1 MKSKTKRIL
10 AFLCAVVLLVTAV
23 FTENAMNQAQAETGA
38 SAEETSTEP
47 TPVEL
52 YGFQN
57 VTLNGLVSATDNSVM
72 TDKEYASGEYTYK
85 LNNDTHFDKKLF
97 TALVEF
103 TDSDMTYWWNNRI
116 CIGGTADKG
125 WGLSVALTNNGE
137 SLLICDADGEKIAD
151 PQINKTI
158 EASKVGMDSFLG
170 TEFILQMGYEYLDNN
185 DVRVL
190 VYVNGNEGLNTI
202 VKNCNM
208 DTLGEYVR
216 VSISN
221 TSKISINSV
230 DLPVK
235 PVELDGFTN
244 VNPSDVV
251 YEGTSNS
258 MEETTY
264 TSNQF
269 FTLSGEENFNKKLFT
284 AYVKPS
290 NSGNFWDWR
299 ICLGGTSVKW
309 GVALCVYSSGDT
321 LSVEE
326 FDSDVDGSSTSFS
339 KQISAATAN
348 VDSFVTKP
356 FLLQMGLE
364 YLDNDGGGTENDVRV
379 LIYVNGNAVFNE
391 IFSNCNMNNLGN
403 YLRFYIQ
410 NGSIEVSSFESE
422 AKPVTLSSH
431 DTITISD
438 FQDSAGKEME
448 AKAYAYDSVA
458 PDSTFTLKNTS
469 DNFAN
474 KLLSMKVK
482 FGYKSPGDTN
492 YDSRMVIGADNV
504 WSGIFVYVDK
514 QDQLCFDN
522 MVNSVKYERITIA
535 EAGVSSFLN
544 TPFIL
549 QLSFT
554 DTSDGLNVDV
564 FINGTLCKNFVWS
577 GVSTSDYNNQIH
589 LRRNLEDAFIIVSD
603 ADAEEF
609 PDDPAIMPDP
619 SFERITFGS
628 FGFVNGTY
636 NTAIDGIYDGS
647 LDKKVLCGKVKFE
660 GNSFAMIRLGG
671 IDNSWDY
678 GLHLAPLSADTM
690 EVKWWKNGTVT
701 DVGIEPFTSEIA
713 KVNFMGSE
721 AYDLMISMEVVDV
734 NSDSVNDVRLGVW
747 FDNKLYGDRYY
758 DVLGVGDKLGN
769 RIGITPSTDGTV
781 TLNSVKEYLPQPS
794 KDLQKVTFH
803 QYGVEDGTYESAP
816 DINVKGS
823 YIDTTIAGTVLCG
836 DVQLHNASAGTFNI
850 FLGSTDNV
858 WTQGVRLVKYDGSDN
873 FTLTYQTSEGV
884 KGEWPIE
891 SAKAGADF
899 INEQFNLMWSM
910 EMVDNDEGG
919 TADDLKIGLWFDG
932 FLYQGQYIY
941 INGFGEGK
949 LGNTFATYCPTGA
962 AITLGSIYELT
973 KLPDKDFDRITFSDF
988 GLETQEVVCDG
999 AALVATGTAK
1009 DYTSLDR
1016 VVFSGDFRFAQN
1028 DAYQIRY
1035 AGNGGNYGWNGLG
1048 VYVIDNFIEVSWF
1061 KEGEDPQIIVQTDA
1075 VSAKLTSTIKNTFN
1089 LMLSTELVDE
1099 DGDGIKDIKV
1109 GVWFNE
1115 ILCDYQIVE
1124 DWGDQLGNGFGI
1136 YGANGN
1142 TVMIRNVGDYQKNP
1156 YYYEEIAEYRGE
1168 TKSYPEEP
1176 GYVFSGWYEDP
1187 EYTTPIE
1194 TNVTSG
1200 KAWAKYVEDDV
1211 LSVKAQVKLT
1221 VDSNQDGKVDS
1232 VGDETTLRV
1241 ITTVD
1246 NLDYRR
1252 ISFYLS
1258 KETAVDSNV
1267 YGKEINTATTDENA
1281 RMVYQKL
1288 YAVGS
1293 GKDSEPITYKPTAF
1307 TWQSEYFKTFNVT
1320 GITNTEVEGKGN
1332 NYERNIKIVPY
1343 WITMDGTEVRGK
1355 ELITCV
1361 ADYGRNRTQAVSV
1374 DFIGDDTLPIT
1385 GYNGPYVISDANDAK
1400 LFPNYI
1406 TDEYF
1411 QLIAESGVNVIIGS
1425 NLDYNY
1431 YPDQV
1436 KKALKF
1442 GEKYG
1447 IGIYVKDSAL
1457 KTMTANEV
1465 EQRIAEYRGYESFVG
1480 IFVTEEP
1487 GYDKYKPKDESNTVD
1502 SYASLTTILNK
1513 MGILTY
1519 VNMYPIADTASAME
1533 SWWGVTDKTNY
1544 TDYVNKVNSTLNP
1557 ATLMWDY
1564 YPFAVPKTEDE
1575 TSRKELKIDKA
1586 EYFWNMAEIR
1596 RQAQASDKPFWAYVQ
1611 AGSNWNDEQEYFPTQ
1626 VYAPTEGQFH
1636 WNMNTSLAFGAQ
1648 GIQYF
1653 PLIQPYHFAYAG
1665 SSAEDKVWDFE
1676 RNGLIGA
1683 FGNKTDWYYYAEAA
1697 NAHVAAMDHILMNS
1711 YNEQII
1717 ALGDAATDTKDLIN
1731 DTNMDVKKSASYKKL
1746 TSVSDG
1752 ANVLIGCFDYKG
1764 KTALYVVNYNYNA
1777 EQNGIILNFDG
1788 KSNITKY
1795 ENATETKTTGSSIT
1809 LNMAAGEGILLVIE

>member
-10 AFLCAVVLLVTAV
+10 AFLCAVILFVTAV
-23 FTENAMNQAQAETGA
+23 FTENAMKQAE
-38 SAEETSTEP
+38 AEESSTAEATSTEP

-52 YGFQN
+52 YGFEN

-72 TDKEYASGEYTYK
+72 TDKEYANGEAHYK
-85 LNNDTHFDKKLF
+85 LANATNFDKKLF
-97 TALVEF
+97 TARVKF
-103 TDSDMTYWWNNRI
+103 TDPDMTSWWINRV
-116 CIGGTADKG
+116 CFGGTASNG
-125 WGLSVALTNNGE
+125 WGLSVVPSNNGE
-137 SLLICDADGEKIAD
+137 SLLICDADGPKIAA

-202 VKNCNM
+202 VKNCDM

-216 VSISN
+216 VVIYN
-221 TSKISINSV
+221 ESKIGINSV
-230 DLPVK
+230 DLPIK
-235 PVELDGFTN
+235 PVELTGFKN
-244 VNPSDVV
+244 VTPSDIV
-251 YEGTSNS
+251 YEGTTNP
-258 MEETTY
+258 MDEKTY

-290 NSGNFWDWR
+290 NSGNYWDWR
-299 ICLGGTSVKW
+299 ICLGGTSTKW
-309 GVALCVYSSGDT
+309 GVALCVHPSGDT

-326 FDSDVDGSSTSFS
+326 FDSEVNNTAFS
-339 KQISAATAN
+339 KPISAATAN
-348 VDSFVTKP
+348 VDSFFTDS

-438 FQDSAGKEME
+438 FQDIAGKEME
-448 AKAYAYDSVA
+448 AKAYDYDLATQTSSFSLK
-458 PDSTFTLKNTS
+458 DGSTSFNE
-469 DNFAN
+469 
-474 KLLSMKVK
+474 KLLSMRVK
-482 FGYKSPGDTN
+482 FGHRD
-492 YDSRMVIGADNV
+492 GASSSYENRLAIPAADGSN
-504 WSGIFVYVDK
+504 GIFVYVNAEG
-514 QDQLCFDN
+514 QLCIDDTIAE
-522 MVNSVKYERITIA
+522 VHYERIDCAT
-535 EAGVSSFLN
+535 AGVTSFKDN
-544 TPFIL
+544 PFIL
-549 QLSFT
+549 QMSFK
-554 DTSDGLNVDV
+554 DTTNGLEVGV
-564 FINGTLCKNFVWS
+564 YINGKLCATYNWS
-577 GVSTSDYNNQIH
+577 ETETSDYSAK
-589 LRRNLEDAFIIVSD
+589 LDLTRTLKDAFIIVSD

-609 PDDPAIMPDP
+609 PADPAIMPDS
-619 SFERITFGS
+619 SFEKITFGS

-636 NTAIDGIYDGS
+636 NTAIEGIYDGS

-671 IDNSWDY
+671 MDSTWDY
-678 GLHLAPLSADTM
+678 GLHLAPTSANSMD
-690 EVKWWKNGTVT
+690 VQWWINGTPT
-701 DVGIEPFTSEIA
+701 NVGIAPFTSEIA

-721 AYDLMISMEVVDV
+721 AYDLMISMEVMDVDS
-734 NSDSVNDVRLGVW
+734 NGVNDVRLGVW
-747 FDNKLYGDRYY
+747 FNNKLYGDRYY

-769 RIGITPSTDGTV
+769 RIGITPSSDGTV
-781 TLNSVKEYLPQPS
+781 TLNSIKEYLPQPS

-803 QYGVEDGTYESAP
+803 QYGVKDGTYESAP

-1156 YYYEEIAEYRGE
+1156 YYFEAEAVSSYRESG
-1168 TKSYPEEP
+1168 TYPKEP
-1176 GYVFSGWYEDP
+1176 GYVFAGWYKDA
-1187 EYTTPIE
+1187 EYTEWIDKDE
-1194 TNVTSG
+1194 TGTS
-1200 KAWAKYVEDDV
+1200 AWAKFVEDDV
-1211 LSVKAQVKLT
+1211 LSVKPQIKLDGN
-1221 VDSNQDGKVDS
+1221 DSLP
-1232 VGDETTLRV
+1232 TTSTDLRFV
-1241 ITTVD
+1241 TTVD
-1246 NLDYRR
+1246 GLDYRR
-1252 ISFYLS
+1252 ISFYIE
-1258 KETAVDSNV
+1258 KTGGKGEIDAARYDETPRLV
-1267 YGKEINTATTDENA
+1267 YE
-1281 RMVYQKL
+1281 KL
-1288 YAVGS
+1288 YYVGDNS
-1293 GKDSEPITYKPTAF
+1293 KTMEYVPTVFSWQSRYFKAF
-1307 TWQSEYFKTFNVT
+1307 TIKGIPFEQYSNIIKVT
-1320 GITNTEVEGKGN
+1320 
-1332 NYERNIKIVPY
+1332 PY
-1343 WITMDGTEVRGK
+1343 WITMDGTIVRGK
-1355 ELITCV
+1355 TLETCV
-1361 ADYGRNRTQAVSV
+1361 AEYGKNKSQAVSV
-1374 DFIGDDTLPIT
+1374 DYIGDDTMPIT
-1385 GYNGPYVISDANDAK
+1385 GFNGPYVVSDANDAK
-1400 LFPNYI
+1400 LFPDYI

-1411 QLIAESGVNVIIGS
+1411 QMIAESGVNVIICS
-1425 NLDYNY
+1425 NLDYAA
-1431 YPDQV
+1431 YPAQV
-1436 KKALKF
+1436 KKALKL

-1447 IGIYVKDSAL
+1447 IGLYVYDSAL
-1457 KTMTANEV
+1457 KTMAADEV
-1465 EQRIAEYRGYESFVG
+1465 KERITEYKDYESFAG
-1480 IFVTEEP
+1480 IYVVDEP
-1487 GYDKYKPKDESNTVD
+1487 GTDKYKPADGNGMVDDYVTLTNT
-1502 SYASLTTILNK
+1502 LKEMN
-1513 MGILTY
+1513 ILTY
-1519 VNMYPIADTASAME
+1519 VNMYPIADTTGF
-1533 SWWGVTDKTNY
+1533 WDWGQTDKGNY
-1544 TDYVNKVNSTLNP
+1544 TKYVENVNSSLNP
-1557 ATLMWDY
+1557 SVLMWDY
-1564 YPFAVPKTEDE
+1564 YPFALPKEDR
-1575 TSRKELKIDKA
+1575 SKVKIDVA

-1596 RQAQASDKPFWAYVQ
+1596 RQAQDSNKPFWAYVQ
-1611 AGSNWNDEQEYFPTQ
+1611 AGSNWNDEEEYFPTQ
-1626 VYAPTEGQFH
+1626 VYAPSEEQFY

-1665 SSAEDKVWDFE
+1665 NNAADNMWDFE

-1683 FGNKTDWYYYAEAA
+1683 FGNKTQWYDYAQAA
-1697 NAHVAAMDHILMNS
+1697 NAHVGAIDHVLMNS
-1711 YNEQII
+1711 YNDQII
-1717 ALGDAATDTKDLIN
+1717 ALGNASNNLSVLIN
-1731 DTNMDVKKSASYKKL
+1731 DPTMDVTNVASYKKL
-1746 TSVSDG
+1746 TGVSAG

-1764 KTALYVVNYNYNA
+1764 KTALYVVNYDYNA
-1777 EQNGIILNFDG
+1777 EQNGITLNFDG
-1788 KSNITKY
+1788 TSNITKY